1 VRLRFPDVALGR
13 PHYESVFCTLTHPS
27 EAEALWIRTTVR
39 KRPGQA
45 PTGALW
51 VTWFGESGVRA
62 GKLDDLPVAPGGL
75 GISCGPATQGP
86 PGSRGAL
93 DVDGFAARWQVT
105 FAPRA
110 APLQHLHP
118 SVLYRA
124 PLPRTKATSPIP
136 DLDAAGTLV
145 VDGRPVDLTGWTG
158 VLGHNWGTEHAAR
171 WVYLH
176 ASGLGTDHRGS
187 LDAILG
193 RIRVRRLLAPW
204 TGFGVL
210 DLDGERHRLGGL
222 LNRGSGLDLRPGAA
236 VVRLTGNDL
245 KVETRARLTPATTVG
260 WEYTDPAGGRH
271 EVVNSSV
278 ATMTLTLTR
287 GDHHNTLTPTH
298 RGVIEIGG
306 DHRAVPVTLQPYPD

>member
-1 VRLRFPDVALGR
+1 VRLRFPDVATGR
-13 PHYESVFCTLTHPS
+13 PHYESVFCTLIHPT
-27 EAEALWIRTTVR
+27 EGEALWIRTTVR
-39 KRPGQA
+39 KRPAQA

-62 GKLDDLPVAPGGL
+62 GKLSDLPVAPGGL

-86 PGSRGAL
+86 SGSQGAL
-93 DVDGFAARWQVT
+93 DVDGFSARWQIT
-105 FAPRA
+105 FAPRT
-110 APLQHLHP
+110 APLEHLHP
-118 SVLYRA
+118 PVLYRA
-124 PLPRTKATSPIP
+124 PLPRTKATSPVP

-176 ASGLGTDHRGS
+176 ASGLGADQRGS

-193 RIRVRRLLAPW
+193 RVRVGRLMAPW

-210 DLDGERHRLGGL
+210 ELDGERHRLGGL
-222 LNRGSGLDLRPGAA
+222 LNRGSGVDLRPDGA
-236 VVRLTGNDL
+236 VVRLTGSGL
-245 KVETRARLTPATTVG
+245 SLETHARLSPATTVG
-260 WEYTDPAGGRH
+260 WEYADPAGGRH

-278 ATMTLTLTR
+278 AAMTLDLARGGHHRTLAP
-287 GDHHNTLTPTH
+287 GH
-298 RGVIEIGG
+298 RGILEIGG
-306 DHRAVPVTLQPYPD
+306 DRRAVAVDLQPYPD